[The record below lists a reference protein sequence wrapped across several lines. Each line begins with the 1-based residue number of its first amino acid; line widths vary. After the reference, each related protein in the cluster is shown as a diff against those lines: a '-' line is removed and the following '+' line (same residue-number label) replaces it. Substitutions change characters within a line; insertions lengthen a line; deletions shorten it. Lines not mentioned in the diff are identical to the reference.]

1 MNSAHEDNDDKP
13 TLDQQYLAARILE
26 AETGDLL
33 EALLDNY
40 KNGTNYQKALAA
52 ISVAQ
57 CDLFSGFLELI
68 PNNFIF
74 SRAIIFR
81 SILENYG
88 MMIHIRDSD
97 KRSKAFLSTSI
108 EFSWELKN
116 AYADINPKVE
126 EKFWSS
132 SSIKDRVKKVGTD
145 SHFIYDLLSQFTH
158 GNNVAS
164 LFATDAQADGIYFLI
179 INEYL
184 KTFVQFYFVLVHD
197 LKMSEKMKDRLYTAM
212 ERAGKISTGQKA
224 DKMVT

>member
-1 MNSAHEDNDDKP
+1 MASNEP
-13 TLDQQYLAARILE
+13 TLDQQYLAGRILE
-26 AETGDLL
+26 AEIEGILEVLL
-33 EALLDNY
+33 SNY

-57 CDLFSGFLELI
+57 CDLFSGFLELL

-74 SRAIIFR
+74 SRAIILR

-97 KRSKAFLSTSI
+97 DRSKAFLSTNI

-116 AYADINPKVE
+116 AYADINPRVE
-126 EKFWSS
+126 DKFWSS

-164 LFATDAQADGIYFLI
+164 LFTANEQADSIHFLI

-197 LKMSEKMKDRLYTAM
+197 LEISEKMRDGLYAAM
-212 ERAGKISTGQKA
+212 EKASKIGIGQQAVQKS
-224 DKMVT
+224 

>member
-1 MNSAHEDNDDKP
+1 MNKS

-26 AETGDLL
+26 TEIESLL
-33 EALLDNY
+33 EVLCNNY
-40 KNGTNYQKALAA
+40 QNGTNYQKALAA

-57 CDLFSGFLELI
+57 CDLFSGFLELL

-88 MMIHIRDSD
+88 MMIHVRGNDE
-97 KRSKAFLSTSI
+97 RSKAFLSTNI
-108 EFSWELKN
+108 EFNWELKD
-116 AYADINPKVE
+116 AYANINPKVE

-164 LFATDAQADGIYFLI
+164 LFTTDKQADGIHFLI
-179 INEYL
+179 NNEYL

-197 LKMSEKMKDRLYTAM
+197 LEMSDKMKNRLYGAM
-212 ERAGKISTGQKA
+212 EEAGKIGTGQQEDA
-224 DKMVT
+224 GT